1 MDRIVQNYR
10 NYGNNI
16 PITKYRVMRAFR
28 VEEVFHGFL
37 IYRLHEG
44 NYLALC
50 PRHKIS
56 DLRTY
61 KRMKV
66 DQIPF
71 N

>member
-16 PITKYRVMRAFR
+16 PITTYHVMKAFR
-28 VEEVFHGFL
+28 VEEILNGFL

-44 NYLALC
+44 DYLALC
-50 PRHKIS
+50 SRHKIIE
-56 DLRTY
+56 LGTH

-66 DQIPF
+66 DQTPF
-71 N
+71 K